1 MRIDPLLS
9 RPIRIA
15 AILLGLT
22 ATACSFAPPVERLSD
37 MADLDRSAMC
47 RVLQEQ
53 IAAAVERSGTGDAE
67 ATVVPGQPF
76 LRTNRFLASFADAE
90 LDDGAM
96 RTWVDRMRDLAD
108 ESLSVE
114 FGNLGAATKAHF
126 NAVSG
131 DAFGMSALDV
141 MTECG
146 ARSVRGLLASRSGI
160 SRLRNSVSV
169 PDHYDDALRVVGLY
183 PLTAL
188 PVAIGYDRWR
198 TVNLES
204 FSRPPASLPETGK
217 RITYEPRESA
227 GALPASDVR
236 TILERSQKNPLK
248 IPEPSPDDALRLLR
262 AFAPIW
268 IVDTRGPD
276 DRPGKLAWQT
286 GQALSVENDRPVTYW
301 KLTWTRFG
309 NDILLQLNYLV
320 WFPARTKTGP
330 LDLLGGELDGVVW
343 RVTLGAD
350 GSPLIYD
357 STHACGCYHLFFPV
371 PPLVPAPGP
380 PDHDIRERAEA
391 PAKGP
396 EIMPGQRVAI
406 WLAGLSHYI
415 QAVSIEDSSDAKID
429 AHKSY
434 TLAPADDLRR
444 LPLTAD
450 GTRSIYGPDGIVA
463 GTERLE
469 RFLLWPMGIAS
480 PGAMRQW
487 GTHATAFIGRR
498 HFDDPY
504 LFDTAFRDPRR
515 QAP

>member
-9 RPIRIA
+9 RPVCIA
-15 AILLGLT
+15 AVLLGLT
-22 ATACSFAPPVERLSD
+22 ATACSFAPPAERLPD
-37 MADLDRSAMC
+37 MADLDRSAAC
-47 RVLQEQ
+47 RVFQEQ
-53 IAAAVERSGTGDAE
+53 VAAAVEMSSTGDAE

-76 LRTNRFLASFADAE
+76 LRTNRFLASFANAE
-90 LDDGAM
+90 LDDAAL
-96 RTWVDRMRDLAD
+96 RTWVDRMRNLAD

-114 FGNLGAATKAHF
+114 FGNLGAATKARF
-126 NAVSG
+126 NAVSA
-131 DAFGMSALDV
+131 DVFEMPALDA
-141 MTECG
+141 MSDCG
-146 ARSVRGLLASRSGI
+146 ARSVRNTLMSPSGV
-160 SRLRNSVSV
+160 SRLRTSVSV
-169 PDHYDDALRVVGLY
+169 RDHYDDALRVAGLY

-204 FSRPPASLPETGK
+204 FSRPAASLPETGK
-217 RITYEPRESA
+217 RIAYQPTESA
-227 GALPASDVR
+227 GALPASEVR
-236 TILERSQKNPLK
+236 AILESSQDNPLK
-248 IPEPSPDDALRLLR
+248 IPEPTPDDGLRLLR

-268 IVDTRGPD
+268 VVDTIGPD
-276 DRPGKLAWQT
+276 DQPGKLSWQT
-286 GQALSVENDRPVTYW
+286 GQTLSVETDRPATYW
-301 KLTWTRFG
+301 KLTWARVG
-309 NDILLQLNYLV
+309 DDILLQLNYLI

-330 LDLLGGELDGVVW
+330 LDLLGGDLDGVVW

-350 GSPLIYD
+350 GRPLIYD
-357 STHACGCYHLFFPV
+357 SMHACGCYHLFFPV

-396 EIMPGQRVAI
+396 DMKPGQRVAI
-406 WLAGLSHYI
+406 WLAGLSHYV
-415 QAVSIEDSSDAKID
+415 QAVSVEDRSDAKID
-429 AHKSY
+429 ARKSY
-434 TLAPADDLRR
+434 TLAHADDLRR
-444 LPLTAD
+444 LPLAD
-450 GTRSIYGPDGIVA
+450 GGTLSIYGSDGIVA

-515 QAP
+515 QKP

>member
-9 RPIRIA
+9 RPVCIA
-15 AILLGLT
+15 AVLLGLT
-22 ATACSFAPPVERLSD
+22 ATACSFAPPAERLPD
-37 MADLDRSAMC
+37 MADLDRSAKC

-67 ATVVPGQPF
+67 ATVVAGQPF
-76 LRTNRFLASFADAE
+76 LRTNRFLASFADAD
-90 LDDGAM
+90 LDDAAL
-96 RTWVDRMRDLAD
+96 RTWGDRMRDLAD

-114 FGNLGAATKAHF
+114 FGNLGAVTKQRL
-126 NAVSG
+126 NAVSA
-131 DAFGMSALDV
+131 DAFGMSALDA

-146 ARSVRGLLASRSGI
+146 ARSVTGLLASRSGI

-169 PDHYDDALRVVGLY
+169 PDHYDDAVRVVGLY

-198 TVNLES
+198 TANLAL
-204 FSRPPASLPETGK
+204 FTRPSASLPETGK
-217 RITYEPRESA
+217 RIAYQPKESA
-227 GALPASDVR
+227 GALPASEVR
-236 TILERSQKNPLK
+236 AILERAQINPLK
-248 IPEPSPDDALRLLR
+248 IPEPTPDDALRLLR

-268 IVDTRGPD
+268 FVDTIGPD
-276 DRPGKLAWQT
+276 DQPGKLAWQASQT
-286 GQALSVENDRPVTYW
+286 LSVESDRLATYW

-309 NDILLQLNYLV
+309 DDILLQLNYLV

-350 GSPLIYD
+350 GRPLIFD
-357 STHACGCYHLFFPV
+357 SMHACGCYHLFFPV

-380 PDHDIRERAEA
+380 PDHDIRERAET

-396 EIMPGQRVAI
+396 EIMPGQQVAI
-406 WLAGLSHYI
+406 WLAGISHYV
-415 QAVSIEDSSDAKID
+415 QAVSVEDSSDAKID
-429 AHKSY
+429 ARKSY
-434 TLAPADDLRR
+434 TLASADDLRR
-444 LPLTAD
+444 LPLTEG

-515 QAP
+515 Q